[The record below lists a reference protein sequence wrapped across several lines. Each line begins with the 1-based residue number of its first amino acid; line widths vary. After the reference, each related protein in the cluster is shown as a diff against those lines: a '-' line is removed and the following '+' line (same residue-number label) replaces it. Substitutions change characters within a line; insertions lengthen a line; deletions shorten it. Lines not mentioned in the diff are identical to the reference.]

1 MINTPDIISL
11 LCCRRKLH
19 SRDEVCPVRI
29 QTLLNKVHPL
39 KSFVYATC
47 RLEERKD
54 RSVLVATIKPRKNG
68 KVICS
73 GCAKPRRLYDHRGE
87 RRFDFVPL
95 WNIPV
100 YFEYHMRRVDCPKC
114 GVKIEWVP
122 WADGKSQTTKSFQL
136 FLAQWARK
144 LSWKETATSFGS
156 SWDTVYRSVKVVV
169 DFGLAHRNLDGIE
182 AIGVDEVQHGKGHKY
197 ITVVYQLDAGVRRL
211 IYVGKSR
218 TTKTLLRFFFEFG
231 KERTAALKFI
241 CSDMWKPYLKVIAK
255 KAPQALNIL
264 DRFHIVSHLTK
275 AVNQVRIDEV
285 KRLKDEGYDE
295 AVLRHTKYCFLKNP
309 ENLTPKQEA
318 KLDDV
323 LSYDLKSVRAY
334 LLKESFQL
342 FWNYD
347 SPYWAEWY
355 LEKWCKRAMYSR
367 LEPIKKFVKTIRS
380 HQPLI
385 MNWFKAKKAYSSGI
399 VEGMNRNVNLVT
411 RKAFGFRS
419 YEVLKIALFHTMG
432 GLPEPESTHRFC
444 G

>member
-1 MINTPDIISL
+1 MINTPSNL
-11 LCCRRKLH
+11 SVMCCRRKRH
-19 SRDEVCPVRI
+19 YTEGVCPVRI

-39 KSFVYATC
+39 KSFVYAAC
-47 RLEERKD
+47 RLEEHKG

-73 GCAKPRRLYDHRGE
+73 GCGKPGRLYDCRDE

-95 WNIPV
+95 WNIPIC
-100 YFEYHMRRVDCPKC
+100 FEYRMRRVNCAEC
-114 GVKIEWVP
+114 GVKIEKVP
-122 WADGKSQTTKSFQL
+122 WADGKSRTTKSFQL

-144 LSWKETATSFGS
+144 LSWKETAESFGS
-156 SWDTVYRSVKVVV
+156 SWDTVYRAVKMLVEY
-169 DFGLAHRNLDGIE
+169 GLAHRNLDEIE
-182 AIGVDEVQHGKGHKY
+182 AIGVDEVQYGKGHKY

-211 IYVGKSR
+211 IYVGKNR
-218 TTKTLLRFFFEFG
+218 TTKTFLRFFFEFG

-264 DRFHIVSHLTK
+264 DRFHIICHLSK
-275 AVNQVRIDEV
+275 AVNQVRVDEV

-295 AVLRHTKYCFLKNP
+295 TVLRHTKYCLLKNP
-309 ENLTPKQEA
+309 ENLTPKQEV

-342 FWNYD
+342 FWDYD

-355 LEKWCKRAMYSR
+355 LDKWCKRAMRSR
-367 LEPIKKFVKTIRS
+367 LEPIKKFVKTVRS

-411 RKAFGFRS
+411 RKAYGFRS

-432 GLPEPESTHRFC
+432 GLPEPESAHRFC

>member
-1 MINTPDIISL
+1 
-11 LCCRRKLH
+11 
-19 SRDEVCPVRI
+19 VRI
-29 QTLLNKVHPL
+29 ETLLNYCHPL
-39 KSFVYATC
+39 KSFVYTNC
-47 RLEERKD
+47 RLEIRNA
-54 RSVLVATIKPRKNG
+54 RPALVAVIEPRKNG
-68 KVICS
+68 KVYCS
-73 GCAKPRRLYDHRGE
+73 VCGKACRCYDRLDTRA
-87 RRFDFVPL
+87 FDFVPL

-100 YFEYHMRRVDCPKC
+100 RFEYQMRRVNCPQC
-114 GVKIEWVP
+114 GVRVEQIP
-122 WADGKSQTTKSFQL
+122 WANGKSHTTKAFEL

-144 LSWKETATSFGS
+144 LSWKDTARSFGTC
-156 SWDTVYRSVKVVV
+156 WDTVFRSVKAVVAY
-169 DFGLAHRNLDGIE
+169 GLKHRNLDNIE
-182 AIGVDEVQHGKGHKY
+182 AIGVDEIQYGKGHKY
-197 ITVVYQLDAGVRRL
+197 LTVVYQLDAGMRRL
-211 IYVGKSR
+211 LYAGKER
-218 TTKTLLRFFFEFG
+218 TTKTLLKIFFEFG
-231 KERTAALKFI
+231 KERTARLKFV

-275 AVNQVRIDEV
+275 AVNQVRVDEV
-285 KRLKDEGYDE
+285 RRLKEDGYDE

-309 ENLTPKQEA
+309 QNLTPKQEA

-323 LSYDLKSVRAY
+323 LGYDLKSVRAY

-342 FWNYD
+342 FWDYD

-355 LEKWCKRAMYSR
+355 LEKWCKRAMRSR
-367 LEPIKKFVKTIRS
+367 LEPIKKFVKTIRT

-419 YEVLKIALFHTMG
+419 YEVLKTALFHTMG
-432 GLPEPESTHRFC
+432 CLPEPESTHRFC

>member
-1 MINTPDIISL
+1 
-11 LCCRRKLH
+11 
-19 SRDEVCPVRI
+19 VRI
-29 QTLLNKVHPL
+29 ETLLNKVHPL
-39 KSFVYATC
+39 KSFVYAIC
-47 RLEERKD
+47 RLEL
-54 RSVLVATIKPRKNG
+54 SNAGPVLVATIRPRKNG
-68 KVICS
+68 RVVCS
-73 GCAKPRRLYDHRGE
+73 GCGKTRRLYDRRDE

-100 YFEYHMRRVDCPKC
+100 QLEYRMRRVDCPSC
-114 GVKIEWVP
+114 GVTVEKVP
-122 WADGKSQTTKSFQL
+122 WADGKSHTTKPFQL

-144 LSWKETATSFGS
+144 LSWKETARSFGS

-169 DFGLAHRNLDGIE
+169 AYGLEHRSLDGIE
-182 AIGVDEVQHGKGHKY
+182 AIGVDEVQYGKGHKY
-197 ITVVYQLDAGVRRL
+197 LTVVYQLDAGMRRL
-211 IYVGKSR
+211 IYVGQKR

-231 KERTAALKFI
+231 KPRTAALKFI
-241 CSDMWKPYLKVIAK
+241 CSDMWRPYLKVIAK

-264 DRFHIVSHLTK
+264 DRFHVVSHLTK
-275 AVNQVRIDEV
+275 AVNQVRVDEV
-285 KRLKDEGYDE
+285 KRLREEGYDE

-323 LSYDLKSVRAY
+323 LGYDLKSVRAY

-342 FWNYD
+342 FWDYD

-355 LEKWCKRAMYSR
+355 LEKWCKRAMRSR

-432 GLPEPESTHRFC
+432 GLPEPESTHQFC